1 METIVLLHGA
11 VGAASQLKPLADALG
26 KDYKVHYFNL
36 KGHGGE
42 PMPDE
47 PFSIEMFA
55 QQVLDYFEQH
65 QLQSPIVF
73 GYSLGGYVGMYIARH
88 YPGKISRLITLATK
102 YEWSP
107 EIAAKEGKNFDAEK
121 IEAKVPAFA
130 AQLAKLHAPGDWKLT
145 LKKVAELLHALGNR
159 NALGMEDYPQI
170 NIPVLV
176 MVGDRDRMVSIEET
190 VGVYR
195 ALPAA
200 TASLCILPG
209 TPHPLEQV
217 NLHQI
222 LNQIL
227 QK

>member
-1 METIVLLHGA
+1 MQTIVLLHGA
-11 VGAASQLKPLADALG
+11 VGAASQLKPLADALS
-26 KDYKVHYFNL
+26 KDYTVHYFNF

-42 PMPDE
+42 PVPDE

-107 EIAAKEGKNFDAEK
+107 EIAARERKNFDAEK
-121 IEAKVPAFA
+121 VEVKVPAFA
-130 AQLAKLHAPGDWKLT
+130 AQLAKMHAPGDWKAIFS
-145 LKKVAELLHALGNR
+145 KVAELLTLLGNR
-159 NALGMEDYPQI
+159 NALTMEDYPQI
-170 NIPVLV
+170 DIPVLV

-190 VGVYR
+190 TGVYR

-200 TASLCILPG
+200 TARLCVLPG

-217 NLHQI
+217 NL
-222 LNQIL
+222 NQIL
-227 QK
+227 YQISIQ